1 MNMKHLKRV
10 VAFLLLLSFLI
21 IIPFAYAER
30 LDDSVLLSYYDDSV
44 FFGDSRMESF
54 NRYVS
59 GLRQEDASF
68 MAKTKIVP
76 AGSISLYAASRTYP
90 SGDFL
95 FYYHGRQLTMY
106 GIADRIQ
113 PKKIF
118 IMLGLNDPVAI
129 KIDKALTWVE
139 DIIRKMGET
148 VPDAEVCFLSET
160 PITENFD
167 SEKKVEGYQDL
178 LDQYNDRLKETCEQ
192 NGARFVSIAA
202 ALKGEDNFLKLDYS
216 NDKVCHLSDEGNAVL
231 LQALKDY
238 VQEQYDLGLWTPA
251 APEETSAEETAE

>member
-1 MNMKHLKRV
+1 MKHLKQV
-10 VAFLLLLSFLI
+10 VAFLLLFSFLI
-21 IIPFAYAER
+21 SLSYAEP

-76 AGSISLYAASRTYP
+76 TGSISLYAASRTYP
-90 SGDFL
+90 SGEFL

-129 KIDKALTWVE
+129 KIEKALTWVE
-139 DIIRKMGET
+139 DILRKMGET

-160 PITENFD
+160 PVTENFD
-167 SEKKVEGYQDL
+167 SEKKVEGYQTL
-178 LDQYNDRLKETCEQ
+178 LDQYNDRLKETCES
-192 NGARFVSIAA
+192 NGARYINIAA

-216 NDKVCHLSDEGNAVL
+216 NDKVCHLSDEGNAAL

-251 APEETSAEETAE
+251 APEGTESAPAEETDR